1 MKKIKITFALFTAA
15 LLGFSCA
22 PDYLS
27 TYPEQY
33 EKLDVIFES
42 VENADK
48 VINGMCRLLCTPYAS
63 GGQNGEG
70 AILYYYGN
78 MPGNDFQKCN
88 RTGMSTYANQSF
100 HSLIDNSYIAYP
112 WFYYYKLIN
121 NANFLLENIDGA
133 VGSQKDKDFLKAE
146 ALTFRAYSFFRLT
159 QLYCHRWMDNP
170 NGTDRGIPLRLTT
183 SCDTMPCSP
192 TITVYNRIYQD
203 LDDAIALYQSSG
215 RERKP
220 SEYYRPNINVAYAI
234 YARAALTREDW
245 ETAAKYAPMARE
257 GYPLMS
263 NEEYLESGWNTYNSE
278 WIWGWHDSLEE
289 NGTTTMTWGNYMS
302 SNSGSTNSLLYPSAI
317 SKELYDKIPS
327 GDIRKKCFL
336 EPKSSELTTGYY
348 TKTGES
354 VGPLADRARAT
365 YGEKLFDDG
374 TTRSAIYI
382 YMQFKF
388 QCIQLPGVASMC
400 MFRSAEMYY
409 TEAEA
414 LFRMGGHEDEVRAL
428 LNEVV
433 KPRNP
438 NYNCT
443 ATGGNLLEEV
453 KLYRRFDLWGEGHDW
468 FDYKRWGATI
478 SRKSLAKGGS
488 FHAQFANTIGPS
500 AKNNWTLA
508 IPRKE
513 TDYNPAIGP
522 ADGDYDPNGEDG
534 DD

>member
-1 MKKIKITFALFTAA
+1 MKKIKLTFALLAA
-15 LLGFSCA
+15 AVMGLSCA
-22 PDYLS
+22 PDYLD
-27 TYPEQY
+27 TYPENY
-33 EKLDVIFES
+33 ERMEVIFET
-42 VENADK
+42 VDNAEMA
-48 VINGMCRLLCTPYAS
+48 INGMCRLLCTPYSS

-70 AILYYYGN
+70 AIMYYYGN
-78 MPGNDFQKCN
+78 MPGNDFQKAN
-88 RTGMSTYANQSF
+88 RTGMSTYTNQAF
-100 HSLIDNSYIAYP
+100 HSLIDNGYVVFP

-121 NANFLLENIDGA
+121 NANFILENIDGA
-133 VGSQKDKDFLKAE
+133 EGAEKDKEYVKAQ
-146 ALTFRAYSFFRLT
+146 ALTFRAYSFFRLSE
-159 QLYCHRWMDNP
+159 LYCHRWMDNP
-170 NGTDRGIPLRLTT
+170 AGTDRGLPLRLTT
-183 SCDTMPCSP
+183 SCDTMPCSSMGD
-192 TITVYNRIYQD
+192 VYKQIYKD
-203 LDDAIALYQSSG
+203 LDGAIAYFNSCG
-215 RERKP
+215 RDRKKN
-220 SEYYRPNINVAYAI
+220 EYYKPNINVAYAI

-245 ETAAKYAPMARE
+245 ENAVKYAQLARE

-263 NEEYLESGWNTYNSE
+263 NEEYLEGGFNTVNQE

-289 NGTTTMTWGNYMS
+289 NGTTTMTWGNYMA

-317 SKELYDKIPS
+317 SKELYDRIPS
-327 GDIRKKCFL
+327 TDVRKKCYL

-354 VGPLADRARAT
+354 VGPLADRARAQ
-365 YGEKLFDDG
+365 YGSKLFDDG
-374 TTRSAIYI
+374 TTRSAIYV

-414 LFRMGGHEDEVRAL
+414 LWMLGNHEDEIRAL

-433 KPRNP
+433 KPRDP
-438 NYNCT
+438 SYNC
-443 ATGGNLLEEV
+443 AVSGAKLLDEI

-468 FDYKRWGATI
+468 YDYKRWGATI

-488 FHAQFANTIGPS
+488 FHATFAGTFPPDKYN
-500 AKNNWTLA
+500 KWTLA

-522 ADGDYDPNGEDG
+522 ADGDYDFGGG
-534 DD
+534 DDD